1 MAIIVTCPGCHKS
14 FSVKDEFGGRKGPC
28 PKCKTII
35 TIPMPDKKV
44 TVHGGEAFETGGT
57 NAKGEFVLKPIKR
70 RENIFRP
77 KTFAIIAGTT
87 LLLFLLTWLLGGI
100 LQKFPIVAYIGLI
113 LLTPPLVYAPYF
125 FLRDTEA
132 IEDLSK
138 SELITRTILCSV
150 IYLAFWTVYI
160 FFAPALVNA
169 FDALFSYMTWPVAAL
184 PLLIV
189 GGILASFLF
198 DLEVADG
205 YIHTV
210 FYAVFTVL
218 LFWTAGL
225 NLLPADENTNPALEQ
240 ANAAAVSA
248 AESTPAA
255 EETTPEKGKKGKKGK
270 KNKKSQKA
278 EETEEPAPPV
288 KMNKG
293 KPVDPRLK

>member
-57 NAKGEFVLKPIKR
+57 NAKGELVLKPIKR
-70 RENIFRP
+70 RETIFKP
-77 KTFAIIAGTT
+77 KTFAIIAGSA

-100 LQKFPIVAYIGLI
+100 LQSFTTIAYIGLI
-113 LLTPPLVYAPYF
+113 LITPPLVYAPYF

-138 SELITRTILCSV
+138 SDLITRTIICSV

-160 FFAPALVNA
+160 FFAPALVNV
-169 FDALFSYMTWPVAAL
+169 FDSLFSYMTWPFAAL
-184 PLLIV
+184 PLLIM
-189 GGILASFLF
+189 GGIIASFLF
-198 DLEVADG
+198 DLEIVDG
-205 YIHTV
+205 YVHTI
-210 FYAVFTVL
+210 FYVAVTAL

-225 NLLPADENTNPALEQ
+225 SLMPANENTNPALEQ
-240 ANAAAVSA
+240 ANAAAVSGSD
-248 AESTPAA
+248 STPATNDA
-255 EETTPEKGKKGKKGK
+255 TSEKDKKSK
-270 KNKKSQKA
+270 KNKKDKKRKEGK
-278 EETEEPAPPV
+278 EETEEPAPQV
-288 KMNKG
+288 KKSNG
-293 KPVDPRLK
+293 KPLDPR

>member
-44 TVHGGEAFETGGT
+44 TVHGGDAFETGGT

-77 KTFAIIAGTT
+77 KTFAIVTGSA

-100 LQKFPIVAYIGLI
+100 LQKFPIAAYVGLI
-113 LLTPPLVYAPYF
+113 LVTPPLVYAPYF

-150 IYLAFWTVYI
+150 IYLAFWTVYL
-160 FFAPALVNA
+160 FFAPALVNV
-169 FDALFSYMTWPVAAL
+169 FDSLFSYMTWPFAAI
-184 PLLIV
+184 PLLIL
-189 GGILASFLF
+189 GGIFASFFF
-198 DLEVADG
+198 DLETVDG
-205 YIHTV
+205 YVHTI
-210 FYAVFTVL
+210 FYVGVTAL

-225 NLLPADENTNPALEQ
+225 SLMPADENTSPALEQ

-248 AESTPAA
+248 ADSTPAA
-255 EETTPEKGKKGKKGK
+255 DEATPEKGKKGKKDK
-270 KNKKSQKA
+270 KNKKSSKA
-278 EETEEPAPPV
+278 QAAEEPAPPV

-293 KPVDPRLK
+293 KPVDPRSK

>member
-44 TVHGGEAFETGGT
+44 KVHGGEAFETGGT
-57 NAKGEFVLKPIKR
+57 NASGEFVLKPIKR
-70 RENIFRP
+70 RETIFKP
-77 KTFAIIAGTT
+77 KTFAIITGSA

-100 LQKFPIVAYIGLI
+100 LQKVPIAAYVGLI

-138 SELITRTILCSV
+138 SALIFRTIVCSV

-160 FFAPALVNA
+160 FFAPALANA
-169 FDALFSYMTWPVAAL
+169 FDALFSYMTWPFAAI
-184 PLLIV
+184 PLLIM
-189 GGILASFLF
+189 GGIIAAFLF
-198 DLEVADG
+198 DLEMIDG
-205 YIHTV
+205 YVHTT
-210 FYAVFTVL
+210 FYVAVTAL

-225 NLLPADENTNPALEQ
+225 SLVPADESTDPALEQ
-240 ANAAAVSA
+240 ANAAAVAA

-255 EETTPEKGKKGKKGK
+255 DEATPEKGKKTKKGK
-270 KNKKSQKA
+270 KNKKSSKA
-278 EETEEPAPPV
+278 EEEEPAPPV

>member
-44 TVHGGEAFETGGT
+44 TVHGGDAFETGGT
-57 NAKGEFVLKPIKR
+57 NAKGELVLKPITR
-70 RENIFRP
+70 RENIFHP
-77 KTFAIIAGTT
+77 KTFGI
-87 LLLFLLTWLLGGI
+87 LVSCVFLLFLLTWLLGG
-100 LQKFPIVAYIGLI
+100 LMQKFGFIAYIGLV
-113 LLTPPLVYAPYF
+113 LVTPPLVYAPYF

-132 IEDLSK
+132 IEDLRK
-138 SELITRTILCSV
+138 SELFLRTFICSG

-160 FFAPALVNA
+160 FFAPALV
-169 FDALFSYMTWPVAAL
+169 DALGPLFSYMTWPFAAL

-198 DLEVADG
+198 DLEIPDG

-210 FYAVFTVL
+210 FYAVVTVL

-225 NLLPADENTNPALEQ
+225 NLVPTDESTNPALEQ
-240 ANAAAVSA
+240 ANAAAVTA
-248 AESTPAA
+248 AEAGPTADEA
-255 EETTPEKGKKGKKGK
+255 TPEKGKKGKKGK
-270 KNKKSQKA
+270 KSKKSKKA
-278 EETEEPAPPV
+278 EEPVAPPV
-288 KMNKG
+288 KTQNG
-293 KPVDPRLK
+293 KPVDPRMK

>member
-44 TVHGGEAFETGGT
+44 KVHGGEAFETGGT
-57 NAKGEFVLKPIKR
+57 NAQGEFVLKPIKR

-77 KTFAIIAGTT
+77 KTFAIVTGSA
-87 LLLFLLTWLLGGI
+87 LLLFLLTWLLGGL
-100 LQKFPIVAYIGLI
+100 LQKFGFVAYIGLV

-138 SELITRTILCSV
+138 SELITRTILCSAV
-150 IYLAFWTVYI
+150 YLAFWTVYI
-160 FFAPALVNA
+160 FFAPALVNV
-169 FDALFSYMTWPVAAL
+169 FDSLFSYMTWPFAAI
-184 PLLIV
+184 PLLIM
-189 GGILASFLF
+189 GGFFASFLF
-198 DLEVADG
+198 DLEVVDG
-205 YIHTV
+205 YVHTI
-210 FYAVFTVL
+210 FYVAATAL

-225 NLLPADENTNPALEQ
+225 NLLPADEDMNPALEQ
-240 ANAAAVSA
+240 ANAAAVAA
-248 AESTPAA
+248 AESGPAA
-255 EETTPEKGKKGKKGK
+255 DEAAPEDGKKAKKGK
-270 KNKKSQKA
+270 KNKKSKKA
-278 EETEEPAPPV
+278 EEAEEPAPPV